1 MDEPEGARTF
11 AVTGKT
17 YDNFMGRYS
26 GPLATLFADAAGV
39 STGQRAVDV
48 GCGPGALTSV
58 LVERLGA
65 DAVLACDPSPPFV
78 EECARRHPGVEVLP
92 GRAEALPFAD
102 RGCDAA
108 LAQLVLHFVTDPSRA
123 AREMARVV
131 RPGGVVAV
139 CVWDFAEGMQ
149 MLRAFW
155 DAALALDPEAP
166 DEATTLRFGGP
177 GEIVGMF
184 ADAGLENIEEST
196 LRVSSTYRDFDELW
210 DGFLAGVGPAG
221 AYLVALP
228 EERRAGLRDELWRQL
243 DQPEGALTLGAVARC
258 AVAHVPVDNTPG

>member
-102 RGCDAA
+102 RGCDA
-108 LAQLVLHFVTDPSRA
+108 
-123 AREMARVV
+123 
-131 RPGGVVAV
+131 
-139 CVWDFAEGMQ
+139 
-149 MLRAFW
+149 
-155 DAALALDPEAP
+155 
-166 DEATTLRFGGP
+166 
-177 GEIVGMF
+177 
-184 ADAGLENIEEST
+184 GLENIEEST